1 MKHRMLTDGRPD
13 ARRPAMVTRMILL
26 PFAAVAVLL
35 AGCIQVKAPDKP
47 IEINLNVN
55 VRQEVVVR
63 LQQDAQEFIS
73 ENPELFPQ

>member
-1 MKHRMLTDGRPD
+1 MLALLGLS
-13 ARRPAMVTRMILL
+13 AILG
-26 PFAAVAVLL
+26 
-35 AGCIQVKAPDKP
+35 GCIQVKAPDKP

-63 LQQDAQEFIS
+63 LQQDAQQLIQ